1 MTTFFGNV
9 IDMGISGTHVI
20 HEPAMEFFFYAILM
34 LIVIA
39 VFIAIAMNYT
49 YVNEHSLEEEDS
61 QSDISSQPIEIDQN
75 AKCNPDLIQR
85 KTLKSGSLSA
95 DDSKKDS
102 QC

>member
-39 VFIAIAMNYT
+39 IFVAISMNYT
-49 YVNEHSLEEEDS
+49 YVNEHSLEEDS
-61 QSDISSQPIEIDQN
+61 QSNNSNQPIDRPN
-75 AKCNPDLIQR
+75 LIQR
-85 KTLKSGSLSA
+85 KSIAVSE
-95 DDSKKDS
+95 KDS
-102 QC
+102 QF